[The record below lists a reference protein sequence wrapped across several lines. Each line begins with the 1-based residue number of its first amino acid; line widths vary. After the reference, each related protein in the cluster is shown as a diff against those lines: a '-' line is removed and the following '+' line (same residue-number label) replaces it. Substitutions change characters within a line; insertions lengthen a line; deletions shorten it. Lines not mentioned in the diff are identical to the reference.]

1 MSQRVAL
8 VTGGARNIGRAVA
21 ERLGADGWEVTV
33 FDQEPAGA
41 EVAERLGGH
50 FVQGDVA
57 DPATVERAVRETVER
72 FGGLDGLVCNA
83 ALADPSMGPLPEVAF
98 DDWRRQL
105 AVNLDGPFLCAKYA
119 CTALAERRGSIV
131 NLTSTRAFMSEANTF
146 AYSASK
152 GALTALNHSLAISLG
167 PEVRV
172 NAIAPGWIHGGDPAE
187 LSDADHAQHPVG
199 RVGVPEDI
207 AGAVAY
213 LLDAPFVTGATLVVD
228 GGMTRKMIYEE

>member
-21 ERLGADGWEVTV
+21 ERLGADGWAVTV

-72 FGGLDGLVCNA
+72 FGGLDGVVCNA

-98 DDWRRQL
+98 DDWRQQL

-119 CTALAERRGSIV
+119 CTALAERGGAIV

-152 GALTALNHSLAISLG
+152 GALTALTHSLAISLG

-213 LLDAPFVTGATLVVD
+213 LLEAAFVTGATLVVD